1 MDQALNQKIDAYI
14 AENKEQLL
22 QDIAALVAIDSVEG
36 TPEEGA
42 PFGAGPRAALDK
54 TLELAAG
61 MGFAT
66 RNCENYIGYAE
77 LAGADPEKYLA
88 TICHV
93 DVVPVGN
100 GWTADPFKMRI
111 QDGWLLGRGVSDDK
125 GPMIVTLYALKF
137 LKEQGYQLRYP
148 IRAIV
153 GDNEETHMND
163 VKYYLENYPAPV
175 FCFTPDAEF
184 PVCNGEKGHFGGKI
198 VSPVCNGVIAEF
210 EGGVANNAVPDRASA
225 LVKTDIRKLK
235 NAPNITLEPEGDGV
249 RVRGWGKSG
258 HAAMP
263 EGTVNA
269 IGLVADYLLDNGLCN
284 DAERAY
290 LEALRKL
297 HSSTAGTGLG
307 IDCADGP
314 FGPLTIIGGRIYMED
329 GKLVQTIDSRFPTCT
344 NGEKLTAQIT
354 AALGEG
360 AKLEDVGALW
370 TDIIGVA
377 DSPSTTFVGLAN
389 ASTPLVWLGIIA
401 YSLQL
406 YFDFSGYSLM
416 GIGMGKM
423 LGFDFPTNFNYP
435 YISASITEFWR
446 RWHMT
451 LSGWFRE
458 YVYIPLGGN
467 RKGLK
472 RQILNLF
479 IVELLTGIWHGANWN
494 FICWGLYYFV
504 LLAAEKLFLL
514 PYLKKG
520 KVWPHFYTLFL
531 VVVGWAMFVG
541 NDTGVSFGLLFQ
553 KLFIPSGGVSP
564 LYFLRNYGALLAVSV
579 VCCTPLIEK
588 LWDVLRKNVVT
599 RCAAILTLLVVSTAY
614 VVGSTNSPFL
624 YFNF

>member
-1 MDQALNQKIDAYI
+1 MRHCVSNDGEGKQFNL
-14 AENKEQLL
+14 EKEA
-22 QDIAALVAIDSVEG
+22 DALVFSTIIFLFRFLPI
-36 TPEEGA
+36 TL
-42 PFGAGPRAALDK
+42 AL
-54 TLELAAG
+54 
-61 MGFAT
+61 
-66 RNCENYIGYAE
+66 Y
-77 LAGADPEKYLA
+77 YLA
-88 TICHV
+88 
-93 DVVPVGN
+93 P
-100 GWTADPFKMRI
+100 P
-111 QDGWLLGRGVSDDK
+111 
-125 GPMIVTLYALKF
+125 
-137 LKEQGYQLRYP
+137 
-148 IRAIV
+148 
-153 GDNEETHMND
+153 
-163 VKYYLENYPAPV
+163 
-175 FCFTPDAEF
+175 
-184 PVCNGEKGHFGGKI
+184 
-198 VSPVCNGVIAEF
+198 
-210 EGGVANNAVPDRASA
+210 
-225 LVKTDIRKLK
+225 KLK
-235 NAPNITLEPEGDGV
+235 NTVLFLCSLVFYCWGEV
-249 RVRGWGKSG
+249 RFFPVMVALILINYISG
-258 HAAMP
+258 LAIEHFDQRPALRRAFLLAALIGSLGMLFYFKYANFVLRS
-263 EGTVNA
+263 VNA
-269 IGLVADYLLDNGLCN
+269 LLGTGFAEIQGIGTLPLGISFYTFQTLSYSIDVYRRDVK
-284 DAERAY
+284 AERNIIDFGAY
-290 LEALRKL
+290 VVMFPQLIAGPIVKYRDVSNQL
-297 HSSTAGTGLG
+297 HVYRHRYSLQQIEEGMTLFTFGLAKKVLL
-307 IDCADGP
+307 ADA
-314 FGPLTIIGGRIYMED
+314 I
-329 GKLVQTIDSRFPTCT
+329 
-344 NGEKLTAQIT
+344 
-354 AALGEG
+354 
-360 AKLEDVGALW
+360 GALW

-406 YFDFSGYSLM
+406 YFDFSGYSMM

-423 LGFDFPTNFNYP
+423 LGFDFPANFNYP

-472 RQILNLF
+472 RQIFNLF
-479 IVELLTGIWHGANWN
+479 VVELLTGIWHGANWN

-520 KVWPHFYTLFL
+520 RVWPHFYTLFL

-564 LYFLRNYGALLAVSV
+564 LYFLRNYGVLLAVSV